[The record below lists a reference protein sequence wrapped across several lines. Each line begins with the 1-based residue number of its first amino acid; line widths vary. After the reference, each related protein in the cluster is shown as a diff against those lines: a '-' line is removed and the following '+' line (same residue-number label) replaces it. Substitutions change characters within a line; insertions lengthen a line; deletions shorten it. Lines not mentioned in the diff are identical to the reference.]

1 MDAVEIDSL
10 ASPSLEAPVLIEGLP
25 GVGLV
30 GKLATDYL
38 LAELESDHVRRIV
51 STHFPPGIAVDEDG
65 TAELASLTIHAIT
78 ATDQD
83 LLVLSGD
90 SQSEDRAGHYA
101 LAEAVLE
108 IAAAFDT
115 RGIVTLGGLGTG
127 EQVEDHEVVGAVPDT
142 NDGLREPLEA
152 AGVRFSREDPGNI
165 VGMSGVL
172 VGLGDRRG
180 FDTAGLL
187 GTTPGY
193 YVDPGSARAVL
204 NALTEAFGFSIELD
218 TLDEQA
224 EQVQELLDRLQ
235 QRQGQQEQSAG
246 SSGENLRYIG

>member
-1 MDAVEIDSL
+1 MDAIEIDVL
-10 ASPSLEAPVLIEGLP
+10 GSPGLEAPVLIEGLP

-30 GKLATDYL
+30 GKLATDHL
-38 LAELESDHVRRIV
+38 LAELEGDPLRRV
-51 STHFPPGIAVDEDG
+51 YSTHFAPGIAVDEDG
-65 TAELASLTIHAIT
+65 TAELPSLTIHAIT
-78 ATDQD
+78 SPDQD

-90 SQSEDRAGHYA
+90 SQSEDRPGHYA

-108 IAAAFDT
+108 IAAEFDT
-115 RGIVTLGGLGTG
+115 SGIVTLGGLGTG
-127 EQVEDHEVVGAVPDT
+127 EQVEDHEVVGAVPET
-142 NDGLREPLEA
+142 NDGLREPLKA
-152 AGVRFSREDPGNI
+152 AGVRFSRDDPGNI

-204 NALTEAFGFSIELD
+204 NVLTEAFGFSIDLD

-224 EQVQELLDRLQ
+224 EQVQELLEQLQ
-235 QRQGQQEQSAG
+235 QVQSQEQSAG

>member
-1 MDAVEIDSL
+1 MDPVEIDTL
-10 ASPSLEAPVLIEGLP
+10 ATPTLEEPVLIEGLP

-38 LAELESDHVRRIV
+38 LAELDSDPVRRLY
-51 STHFPPGIAVDEDG
+51 STHFPPGVAVDEDG
-65 TAELASLTIHAIT
+65 TAELASLTVHAVT
-78 ATDQD
+78 TPEQD
-83 LLVLSGD
+83 FLVLSGD

-127 EQVEDHEVVGAVPDT
+127 DQVEDHEVVGAVPET
-142 NDGLREPLEA
+142 NDGLRAPLEA
-152 AGVRFSREDPGNI
+152 AGVQFSRDDPGNT

-204 NALTEAFGFSIELD
+204 NVLTEAFGVSLELD

-224 EQVQELLDRLQ
+224 EQVQDLLEELQ
-235 QRQGQQEQSAG
+235 QRQGQEQSAG
-246 SSGENLRYIG
+246 SGGENLRYIG